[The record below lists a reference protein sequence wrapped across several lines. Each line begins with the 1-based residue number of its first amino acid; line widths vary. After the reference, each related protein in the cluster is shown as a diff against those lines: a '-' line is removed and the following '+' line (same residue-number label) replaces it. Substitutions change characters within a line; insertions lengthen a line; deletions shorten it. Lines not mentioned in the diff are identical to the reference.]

1 MGANDF
7 NSGAGAPRQT
17 ARDGAREAERDS
29 LWDMDHLA
37 DEDAIWHGEPS
48 DIGDS
53 GEEDDKYGGA
63 AALKELKAK
72 PPARARSLLRRVA
85 ECAKALRQLRASRSQ
100 SWPRDREPD
109 DRWRAM
115 ADEALG
121 IIGETARREL
131 DEQRVAHSMPE
142 DERESFQMLCDS
154 RRALAVFR
162 DGFAREREAWEQAYW
177 KRALDES
184 FGKRAWSGPSG
195 WRSLR

>member
-1 MGANDF
+1 MA
-7 NSGAGAPRQT
+7 S
-17 ARDGAREAERDS
+17 DGACEAELDS
-29 LWDMDHLA
+29 LREMDPLA
-37 DEDAIWHGEPS
+37 DQDAIWDDEPS

-53 GEEDDKYGGA
+53 GEEDDKYGDA

-72 PPARARSLLRRVA
+72 PPARARLLLRHVA

-109 DRWRAM
+109 ERWRAL

-121 IIGETARREL
+121 ILGDTARREL
-131 DEQRVAHSMPE
+131 DEKRVAQSMPE
-142 DERESFQMLCDS
+142 GERESFQMLCDS

-162 DGFAREREAWEQAYW
+162 DGFQREREAWEQAYW
-177 KRALDES
+177 RRALDES
-184 FGKRAWSGPSG
+184 FGKQAWSGPSG